1 MKMLVLVLLWFGV
14 LGCALLGGL
23 YFAFSAFIMRAL
35 RDSGMAGVTAMNA
48 INRVILRS
56 AFMPLFFGTTL
67 ASGALAAIALTQ
79 VGAPGA
85 LYSISGG
92 LLYVAGMFGVTM
104 FFNVPLNHALQN
116 VQAESRT
123 GTAIWNDYL
132 RRWTLWNHVRTVSCL
147 GAAALFLLALLET
160 GSHPVR

>member
-1 MKMLVLVLLWFGV
+1 MMETVTTLLLWFCA
-14 LGCALLGGL
+14 LGCALLGGV

-56 AFMPLFFGTTL
+56 AFMPLFLGTTL
-67 ASGALAAIALTQ
+67 ASGALAVI
-79 VGAPGA
+79 
-85 LYSISGG
+85 G
-92 LLYVAGMFGVTM
+92 LLRFSEQGMLWLIAGGVSYVAGMFLVTM
-104 FFNVPLNHALQN
+104 VCNVPLNNALSE
-116 VQAESRT
+116 VTAESRT

-147 GAAALFLLALLET
+147 GAAAVFIFLLA
-160 GSHPVR
+160 SRP